1 MVRDEDDGL
10 LDAPP
15 EEGWSE
21 DPARLLEDA
30 PILSMFMFLEYFLIN
45 RYVYVCMIFNMM
57 YRPVPL
63 VLRMMRIKY
72 RYFRQMS
79 FLFFVY

>member
-30 PILSMFMFLEYFLIN
+30 PILSMFMFLEYFFIN
-45 RYVYVCMIFNMM
+45 RYIYVCVYDIQYDVPASTSSIENDENQI
-57 YRPVPL
+57 PV
-63 VLRMMRIKY
+63 
-72 RYFRQMS
+72 F
-79 FLFFVY
+79 